1 MSTAN
6 PTMQPVLEQ
15 MYNKERPLVFAHRG
29 AMAYAPMNTMAAF
42 ELAVEQGADGI
53 ELDVWMCMDDI
64 PVVIHDFTVDKT
76 TDGEGRIGSMTLDEI
91 KALDAGSWF
100 SEDFAGQRIPTL
112 DEVFEAVGQQVF
124 INVEVKSTNIN
135 NENIVY
141 HVLESIRNNNMSDRV
156 IVSSF
161 NPFVLRP
168 MYKAAS
174 DIALGLLQ
182 DATIPW
188 YVPLL
193 LMGNNYAAEHPY
205 YKQVD
210 EAFMAKAA
218 RKNRHV
224 NVWTV
229 NDPDE
234 ARRLKSLGVSSVIT
248 DKPDV
253 MLDIMT
259 GE

>member
-1 MSTAN
+1 
-6 PTMQPVLEQ
+6 MQPALEQ
-15 MYNKERPLVFAHRG
+15 IYSKDRPLVFAHRG

-64 PVVIHDFTVDKT
+64 PVVIHDFMVDKT

-100 SEDFAGQRIPTL
+100 SEEFAGQRIPTL
-112 DEVFEAVGQQVF
+112 DEVFEAVGQKLFV
-124 INVEVKSTNIN
+124 NVEIKSTNITN
-135 NENIVY
+135 DNIVY
-141 HVLESIRNNNMSDRV
+141 HVLESIRNHNMSDRV

-168 MYKAAS
+168 MHKAAS

-182 DATIPW
+182 DDTIPW
-188 YVPLL
+188 YMPLL

-205 YKQVD
+205 FKQVN
-210 EAFMAKAA
+210 EAFMARAA
-218 RKNRHV
+218 RKNRRV

-229 NDPDE
+229 NDPEE
-234 ARRLKSLGVSSVIT
+234 AHRLKLLGVSSVIT

-253 MLDIMT
+253 MLEIMA